1 MLNENILNLLKE
13 KGKISYPDG
22 IHEDIVLY
30 PNEPMKNH
38 TTFHIG
44 GNADCFCEVKSIL
57 ALYHTVSICRE
68 NNIPYFIIGLGSN
81 LLVSDNGIKSLVIKL
96 SGYFTEMSIN
106 ENRIH
111 CGAGASLAGVCVAAK
126 KHSLSGL
133 EFAWGIPGSVGG
145 ATYMNA
151 GAYGGE
157 MKDVVSCVQF
167 MDKDG
172 NIHEY
177 EKNQLDFGYRHSVF
191 TDTDNIILTVRFELK
206 KDNPELIGYRMQELM
221 NKRKTKQPVNHYSA
235 GSVFKRP
242 DIEGC
247 YAAALIEEC
256 GLKGYSVGGAE
267 VSKKHSG
274 FIVNDRNAT
283 AEDVRQLIEHIKKVV
298 LEQKGIELCCEIKFV
313 E

>member
-1 MLNENILNLLKE
+1 MLNETILNLLKE
-13 KGKISYPDG
+13 KGKIEYPDG

-44 GNADCFCEVKSIL
+44 GNADCFCEVKTIL
-57 ALYHTVSICRE
+57 ALRHAISICKE
-68 NNIPYFIIGLGSN
+68 NDIPYFIIGLGSN
-81 LLVSDNGIKSLVIKL
+81 LLVSDNGFKGLVIKL
-96 SGYFTEMSIN
+96 GGDFIGMGIG
-106 ENRIH
+106 ENTII
-111 CGAGASLAGVCVAAK
+111 CGAGCSLASLCVAAK

-157 MKDVVSCVQF
+157 MKDVVFWAKF
-167 MDKDG
+167 MDRDG
-172 NIHEY
+172 NIQEY
-177 EKNQLDFGYRHSVF
+177 GKNQLDFDYRHSVF
-191 TDTDNIILTVRFELK
+191 TDTDNIILEVGFELK

-242 DIEGC
+242 DIDNC

-256 GLKGYSVGGAE
+256 GLKGYSIGGAE
-267 VSKKHSG
+267 VSRKHSG
-274 FIVNDRNAT
+274 FIVNDHNAT

>member
-1 MLNENILNLLKE
+1 MLNENILNLIRE

-30 PNEPMKNH
+30 PNESMKNH

-44 GNADCFCEVKSIL
+44 GNADCFCEVKSIS
-57 ALYHTVSICRE
+57 ALQNLISVCRE
-68 NNIPYFIIGLGSN
+68 NNIPCFIIGLGSN
-81 LLVSDNGIKSLVIKL
+81 LLVSDNGIEGLVIKL
-96 SGYFTEMSIN
+96 SGDFTEMNID
-106 ENRIH
+106 ENNIT
-111 CGAGASLAGVCVAAK
+111 CGAGVSLAGVCVAAK
-126 KHSLSGL
+126 KNSLSGL

-151 GAYGGE
+151 GAYNGE
-157 MKDVVSCVQF
+157 MKDVVSSVTF
-167 MDKDG
+167 MDRNG
-172 NIHEY
+172 NIQTY
-177 EKNQLDFGYRHSVF
+177 QNNQLDFDYRHSVF
-191 TDTDNIILTVRFELK
+191 SNTDDIILSVTFELK

-242 DIEGC
+242 KGY

-256 GLKGYSVGGAE
+256 GLKGYAIGGAE

-274 FIVNDRNAT
+274 FIVNDHNAT
-283 AEDVRQLIEHIKKVV
+283 AEDVRQLVEYIKKVV
-298 LEQKGIELCCEIKFV
+298 LEKKGVELCCEIKFV

>member
-13 KGKISYPDG
+13 KGKIEYPDG
-22 IHEDIVLY
+22 IHEDIILY

-44 GNADCFCEVKSIL
+44 GNADCFCEVKNCLTLRHVISL
-57 ALYHTVSICRE
+57 CKE
-68 NNIPYFIIGLGSN
+68 NNIPCFIIGLGSN
-81 LLVSDNGIKSLVIKL
+81 LLVSDSGFRGIVIKL
-96 SGYFTEMSIN
+96 SGDFTEIRVSSDHI
-106 ENRIH
+106 I
-111 CGAGASLAGVCVAAK
+111 CGAGCSLAGLCVAAR

-157 MKDVVSCVQF
+157 MKDVVFWAKF
-167 MDKDG
+167 MDSDG

-177 EKNQLDFGYRHSVF
+177 EKDQLDFGYRHSVF
-191 TDTDNIILTVRFELK
+191 TDTDNIILEVGFELK
-206 KDNPELIGYRMQELM
+206 KENPEIISYRMQELM
-221 NKRKTKQPVNHYSA
+221 NKRKAKQPVNHYSA

-242 DIEGC
+242 KEDI

-267 VSKKHSG
+267 VSTKHSG

-283 AEDVRQLIEHIKKVV
+283 AEDVKQLIDHIQKTV

-313 E
+313 G

>member
-1 MLNENILNLLKE
+1 MLNENILNLIRE

-30 PNEPMKNH
+30 PNESMKNH

-44 GNADCFCEVKSIL
+44 GNADCFCEVKSL
-57 ALYHTVSICRE
+57 AALQNLISVCRE
-68 NNIPYFIIGLGSN
+68 NNIPCFIIGLGSN
-81 LLVSDNGIKSLVIKL
+81 LLVSDNGIEGLVIKL
-96 SGYFTEMSIN
+96 SGDFTEMNID
-106 ENRIH
+106 ENNIT
-111 CGAGASLAGVCVAAK
+111 CGAGVSLAGVCVAAK
-126 KHSLSGL
+126 KNSLSGL

-151 GAYGGE
+151 GAYNGE
-157 MKDVVSCVQF
+157 MKDVVSSVTF
-167 MDKDG
+167 MDRNG
-172 NIHEY
+172 NIQTY
-177 EKNQLDFGYRHSVF
+177 QNNQLDFDYRHSVF
-191 TDTDNIILTVRFELK
+191 SNTDDIILSVTFELK

-242 DIEGC
+242 KGY

-256 GLKGYSVGGAE
+256 GLKGYAIGGAE

-283 AEDVRQLIEHIKKVV
+283 AQDVKQLIEHIQKVV
-298 LEQKGIELCCEIKFV
+298 LEQKGIELCCEIKFIG
-313 E
+313 